1 MQFIPS
7 RTSSRLG
14 ACALLAVLS
23 IGLHSTTFAQW
34 KWRDGKGHVQYSDIP
49 PPGSIAEQ
57 DILQRPAGAARR
69 APMQGTPPAEAT
81 PAAAAASGPKLVDP
95 DLEAKRRKTEQDDA
109 AKRKAEEEKLAA
121 VRAENCTRAKGQLKT
136 LEDGIRMARTNAN
149 GEREILDDKGRADET
164 KRTRDIIAS
173 DCK

>member
-23 IGLHSTTFAQW
+23 IGLHSTAFAQW

-69 APMQGTPPAEAT
+69 APMQGTTPAEAT

-95 DLEAKRRKTEQDDA
+95 DLEAKRRKTEQEANDKKKAEDEKIAIAKADNCMRAKAQLRTLDSGVRIARTNDKGEREFMDDA
-109 AKRKAEEEKLAA
+109 ARAAEA
-121 VRAENCTRAKGQLKT
+121 
-136 LEDGIRMARTNAN
+136 
-149 GEREILDDKGRADET
+149 
-164 KRTRDIIAS
+164 KRTQGIIAS

>member
-1 MQFIPS
+1 MQFLPS

-14 ACALLAVLS
+14 ACALLALLS
-23 IGLHSTTFAQW
+23 IGLHSTAFAQW

-49 PPGSIAEQ
+49 PPGTVAEQ

-69 APMQGTPPAEAT
+69 APMQSTPAEAT
-81 PAAAAASGPKLVDP
+81 PAAAGASGPKLVDP
-95 DLEAKRRKTEQDDA
+95 ELEAKRRKAEQDEA
-109 AKRKAEEEKLAA
+109 AKRKAEEEKIAA
-121 VRAENCTRAKGQLKT
+121 ARAENCTRAKGQLKG

-149 GEREILDDKGRADET
+149 GEREILDDKARADET
-164 KRTRDIIAS
+164 RRTRDIIAS

>member
-1 MQFIPS
+1 MQFIPL

-23 IGLHSTTFAQW
+23 IGLHSTAFAQW

-49 PPGSIAEQ
+49 PPGSVAEQ

-69 APMQGTPPAEAT
+69 APMQGTTPAEAA

-95 DLEAKRRKTEQDDA
+95 ELEAKRRKTEQDDA

-136 LEDGIRMARTNAN
+136 LEDGVRMARTNAN
-149 GEREILDDKGRADET
+149 GEREILDDKGRAEET
-164 KRTRDIIAS
+164 KRARDIMAS

>member
-23 IGLHSTTFAQW
+23 IGLHSTAFAQW

-69 APMQGTPPAEAT
+69 APMQGTTPAEAT

>member
-23 IGLHSTTFAQW
+23 IGLHSTAFAQW

-49 PPGSIAEQ
+49 PPGSVAEQ

-69 APMQGTPPAEAT
+69 APMQGTAVAT
-81 PAAAAASGPKLVDP
+81 PASAAASGPKLVDSE
-95 DLEAKRRKTEQDDA
+95 LEAKRRKTEQDEA
-109 AKRKAEEEKLAA
+109 AKRKAEEEKVAA
-121 VRAENCTRAKGQLKT
+121 ARAENCTRAKSQLKT

-149 GEREILDDKGRADET
+149 GEREILDDKGRAEET
-164 KRTRDIIAS
+164 RRTRDIIAS

>member
-1 MQFIPS
+1 MQFLPS
-7 RTSSRLG
+7 RTSARLG
-14 ACALLAVLS
+14 ACALLALLS
-23 IGLHSTTFAQW
+23 IGLHNAAFAQW

-49 PPGSIAEQ
+49 PPSTVAES
-57 DILQRPAGAARR
+57 DILQRPAGSARR
-69 APMQGTPPAEAT
+69 APMQGAPAEAT
-81 PAAAAASGPKLVDP
+81 PASGAASGPKLVDS
-95 DLEAKRRKTEQDDA
+95 DLEAKRRKTGDEDA
-109 AKRKAEEEKLAA
+109 AKRKAEEEKVAA
-121 VRAENCTRAKGQLKT
+121 ARAENCTRAKGQLKT

>member
-23 IGLHSTTFAQW
+23 IGLHSTAFAQW

-57 DILQRPAGAARR
+57 DILQRPAGSARR
-69 APMQGTPPAEAT
+69 APMQGTPAEAS
-81 PAAAAASGPKLVDP
+81 PAASAASGPKLVDP
-95 DLEAKRRKTEQDDA
+95 ELEAKRRKTDQDDA

-121 VRAENCTRAKGQLKT
+121 ARAENCTRAKGQLKT